1 MFFKLQHMNSFF
13 RLTAFNLSGIVLLA
27 VTLCVVFPF
36 FLVIV
41 SIGTASAAAY
51 ELGSRVG

>member
-27 VTLCVVFPF
+27 VTLYVVFPF